1 LVIVVLSTALAGLGV
16 AAARHGHVDV
26 PKAAV
31 GSGLVVS
38 SSDDATDDAPTTAGA
53 ALASC
58 ALLAVLVALA
68 RPREATWRVHEV
80 PAVDSCRPV
89 GTGNELCRAPPVA
102 WVG

>member
-1 LVIVVLSTALAGLGV
+1 VIVVLSTALAGLGV
-16 AAARHGHVDV
+16 AAARHGHTDL

-38 SSDDATDDAPTTAGA
+38 SPDDASDDAPTTAGA

-68 RPREATWRVHEV
+68 RPSEATWRVHEV
-80 PAVDSCRPV
+80 PEADSSRPV
-89 GTGNELCRAPPVA
+89 GTGNELCRAPPA
-102 WVG
+102 AQVG